1 MEDAVELARS
11 LGMKYSII
19 EINRIVGQI
28 FRGFPW
34 RRFSPSER
42 KTAMTNVK
50 PRVRMIYDYIISNLD
65 GRIVLGTTNKTEMLL
80 GYFTK
85 HGDGACDL
93 EPLGCLYK
101 TQVMQLAHF
110 VGVPAHIIHKTPSAG
125 LWVGQTD
132 ESEIGMSYG
141 EMDSILSCIHDRK
154 MTLQQAVRETGL
166 SRSKVERISGLVK
179 GSSHKRMMPPVIEI

>member
-1 MEDAVELARS
+1 
-11 LGMKYSII
+11 
-19 EINRIVGQI
+19 
-28 FRGFPW
+28 
-34 RRFSPSER
+34 
-42 KTAMTNVK
+42 
-50 PRVRMIYDYIISNLD
+50 
-65 GRIVLGTTNKTEMLL
+65 
-80 GYFTK
+80 
-85 HGDGACDL
+85 
-93 EPLGCLYK
+93 
-101 TQVMQLAHF
+101 MQLAHF

-132 ESEIGMSYG
+132 ESEIGMSYW